1 MLVAEPDRVGHAQFE
16 RSHHRDA
23 AGQPVPGHRGYRVD
37 NTADGTISGYAVNLR
52 TGGLSAEPGST
63 ARTVLHPEAIAVAP
77 DGKNVYVISEN
88 DGVLSQFGID
98 PGTGKD
104 HALVTGYRHAAAR
117 RFARP
122 GGHPGRLLIRGAE
135 RSGYGQGRA
144 GDGLHPQGFQRWPG

>member
-98 PGTGKD
+98 PGTGKITPPC
-104 HALVTGYRHAAAR
+104 HRLPSRC
-117 RFARP
+117 RP
-122 GGHPGRLLIRGAE
+122 AVRSAWRSPRTPAYPRG
-135 RSGYGQGRA
+135 
-144 GDGLHPQGFQRWPG
+144 